1 MLIVRH
7 ARLGIDRGLRNQREA
22 LTGTTERSV
31 INCIFGIT
39 R

>member
-22 LTGTTERSV
+22 LTVHGQLEFLPGTDP
-31 INCIFGIT
+31 
-39 R
+39 